1 VKNHCS
7 TCIEKATLAS
17 DQFNFNFII
26 TQKGKIAMDKV
37 NNHYSTFGMFPEDQT
52 EKRQALIEK
61 YARVDAQAI
70 IHEIEIKRECQKL
83 GKEVK

>member
-1 VKNHCS
+1 
-7 TCIEKATLAS
+7 
-17 DQFNFNFII
+17 
-26 TQKGKIAMDKV
+26 MDKV
-37 NNHYSTFGMFPEDQT
+37 NNHYSTFGMLPEDQT

-83 GKEVK
+83 GKEEK